1 MLGLAVDQIL
11 GFAFDCKVFA
21 FYGEMGVGKTTLIQS
36 LCKKIG
42 VLDYV
47 CSPTYTI
54 VNEYQDHNRKPVYHF
69 DFYRLKQEQEA
80 FDLGYEEY
88 FYSGNFCFIE
98 WPERIESLLPEN
110 IVKVFLM
117 NKNNT
122 RIVNCKK

>member
-1 MLGLAVDQIL
+1 MLGLAVNQIL
-11 GFAFDCKVFA
+11 NFASDCKVFA